1 MDINTKGRI
10 TIMLGKHQHHTGQRL
25 SPRRLAQL
33 AGVSKDLVYRLD
45 AGTARFVD
53 LDALAKICHVLNCRV
68 QDILITNGEN
78 GSDTLEHN
86 Q

>member
-1 MDINTKGRI
+1 MDINTNGRI

-25 SPRRLAQL
+25 SPRRLAQM

-53 LDALAKICHVLNCRV
+53 LNALARICHILSCQV
-68 QDILITNGEN
+68 QDILTSDGEN
-78 GSDTLEHN
+78 GRDTLEHG

>member
-25 SPRRLAQL
+25 SPRRLAQM

-53 LDALAKICHVLNCRV
+53 LNALARICHILSCQV
-68 QDILITNGEN
+68 QDILTSDGEN
-78 GSDTLEHN
+78 GRDTLEHG

>member
-25 SPRRLAQL
+25 SPRRLAQM

-53 LDALAKICHVLNCRV
+53 LNALARICHILNCQV
-68 QDILITNGEN
+68 QDILISDGEN
-78 GSDTLEHN
+78 GRDTLEHG